1 MSLRA
6 LAAAAGAFGKLQTL
20 HNSRVLGVLAWPRV
34 THLEPAPA
42 SAPRGPA
49 ASAHGARR
57 RQPAFHRCRHRRVRV
72 RGSEWGKKDKKN
84 RKLEEE
90 AAGGISDLKTQCDDN
105 LVWRV

>member
-1 MSLRA
+1 
-6 LAAAAGAFGKLQTL
+6 
-20 HNSRVLGVLAWPRV
+20 
-34 THLEPAPA
+34 
-42 SAPRGPA
+42 
-49 ASAHGARR
+49 
-57 RQPAFHRCRHRRVRV
+57 V